1 MVPFKKEHAMTDLRT
16 SYMGISLKNP
26 IVVGSS
32 PLSTRVDTILA
43 MEAAGAAAVVLKS
56 LFEEQVRIDAEAF
69 EEDLARHNETSAEAT
84 SMFPHLEHAGT
95 RTHAYWIA
103 EARKA
108 VKIPLIASINCVT
121 KVQWAEYAKALE
133 GTGVDGLELNLYSPS
148 RDIETTA
155 AQIEERELGILEEVR
170 QAVRIPIGVK
180 LHPFYTNLPNV
191 VKRFEEA
198 GADGFVMF
206 NRLFQPDIDVDSE
219 TKKARYQET
228 DSRDT
233 LQSVRWIALLSHQ
246 LGAGIAASSGI
257 SNGRDMAK
265 VILAGARAT
274 QVVGVLLR
282 EKPVHIAKMLAEFST
297 WMDLHGYKNIEEFR
311 GKLARVNPNDRW
323 TFTASQYVEGLLGLG

>member
-1 MVPFKKEHAMTDLRT
+1 MSDLRT

-26 IVVGSS
+26 LIVGSS
-32 PLSTRVDTILA
+32 PLSTRVDTVLA
-43 MEAAGAAAVVLKS
+43 MEEAGAAAVVLKS

-69 EEDLARHNETSAEAT
+69 EQDLARHNETSAEAT

-95 RTHAYWIA
+95 RTHAFWIS
-103 EARKA
+103 EARK
-108 VKIPLIASINCVT
+108 VVRIPLIASINCLT

-148 RDIETTA
+148 RSLDTTA
-155 AQIEERELGILEEVR
+155 AQIEDQELGILDEVR

-206 NRLFQPDIDVDSE
+206 NRLFQPDIDVDAE
-219 TKKARYQET
+219 VKKARYQET

-233 LQSVRWIALLSHQ
+233 LQSVRWVALLSNQ
-246 LGAGIAASSGI
+246 LRAGIAASSGI

-265 VILAGARAT
+265 VIIAGARAA

-282 EKPVHIAKMLAEFST
+282 EKPVHIGKMLTELST

-311 GKLARVNPNDRW
+311 GKLARINPSDPW
-323 TFTASQYVEGLLGLG
+323 TFSASQYVEGLLGLG